1 MLEIAGL
8 DVAYGQ
14 ARAIRG
20 LSLTV
25 RERDLFGLLGANNAG
40 KSTLINAISGV
51 VPPCGGRIV
60 FEGADITGA
69 PPDRIV
75 EMGIV
80 QVPEG
85 RLVFP
90 EMTVLDNLVMGA
102 ISKRAR
108 RGRDRRMDEVFAIF
122 PRLEQRKL
130 QAAGTLSGGEQQ
142 MLAIGRALLAQPR
155 LLMLDEPSL
164 GLSPVVVQSIFKVLD
179 DLHAKGLTMLLVE
192 QNLNLTASHATRCA
206 VLEHGQ
212 VVVEGS
218 GSELRSDPRTRKA
231 YLGL

>member
-8 DVAYGQ
+8 EVAYGQ
-14 ARAIRG
+14 TQVIRD
-20 LSLTV
+20 LSVTV

-51 VPPCGGRIV
+51 VPPRGGRIS
-60 FEGADITGA
+60 FEGANITGA
-69 PPDRIV
+69 PPDQIV
-75 EMGIV
+75 ELGII

-102 ISKRAR
+102 ISNRAR
-108 RGRDRRMDEVFAIF
+108 RDRDRRMKDVFAIF
-122 PRLEQRKL
+122 PRLEQRRA
-130 QAAGTLSGGEQQ
+130 QTAGTLSGGEQQ

-164 GLSPVVVQSIFKVLD
+164 GLSPLIVQSIFKVLD
-179 DLHAKGLTMLLVE
+179 DLHKNGLTILLVE
-192 QNLNLTASHATRCA
+192 QNLNLTVSHATRCA
-206 VLEHGQ
+206 VIERGQ
-212 VVVEGS
+212 VVLEGS
-218 GSELRSDPRTRKA
+218 GPELRSDPRTRKA